1 MTVDGVA
8 DATEADLAGL
18 RDKLRDREVY
28 ITNLPR
34 SPMNLL
40 LVELVNERVAHRTSD
55 PALIRRFTPLNDAE
69 LEYDGRR
76 TEIIGETG
84 AIVVWAGGKV
94 SQNYVT
100 RFRRKYVEVDKELRT
115 NHAKTEELAGLVAD
129 GVPSRVPH
137 QVLDQEVIH
146 PEAMVEVQR
155 VLAEFVEDRITFCV
169 PPDDALVHLPDE
181 VPLPDGARPY
191 QFSTAPKSITVP
203 VPRPT
208 PKYLIVI
215 TIGHGSDDGQTFFPP
230 VGTVTAQVLADGLG
244 PAPDAAL
251 CVPLQCFPMQSV
263 NAWQGVAG
271 WSAKITSASIP
282 HLNESNDAEMLAWI
296 RAHLAD
302 EIAKWFDGLV

>member
-18 RDKLRDREVY
+18 RDKLRDREAF
-28 ITNLPR
+28 ITNLAR
-34 SPMNLL
+34 SPMNRL
-40 LVELVNERVAHRTSD
+40 LVELVNDRAAHRTSD
-55 PALIRRFTPLNDAE
+55 PAFVRRFTALNDAE
-69 LEYDGRR
+69 LEYDGTH
-76 TEIIGETG
+76 TEIVGATG

-94 SQNYVT
+94 SQAFVT

-115 NHAKTEELAGLVAD
+115 NHAKTEELAGLISD
-129 GVPSRVPH
+129 GVPHRVAH

-155 VLAEFVEDRITFCV
+155 VLEGFVEDRITFCV

-181 VPLPDGARPY
+181 VPLPDGALRY
-191 QFSTAPKSITVP
+191 QFSTAQKTITVP
-203 VPRPT
+203 VPRPV
-208 PKYLIVI
+208 PKHLIVI
-215 TIGHGSDDGQTFFPP
+215 TIGHGSDDGRTFFPP
-230 VGTVTAQVLADGLG
+230 VGSVTPQVLANGLG

-251 CVPLQCFPMQSV
+251 CVPLQCYPMQSV

-282 HLNESNDAEMLAWI
+282 HLNESSDAEMLDWI

-302 EIAKWFDGLV
+302 EITKWFHELV